1 MNEFTIGNS
10 HYNYPNKPQGL
21 VVDET
26 KTVILKQVDTVR
38 EIRRGHFERVSS
50 IPTDPSCPDAYKIVF
65 DSPIAEG
72 ELKADTYTFIIAP
85 ATFGDNNFG
94 KYLADKT
101 SIKASLCYVNSLI
114 EFPYQVDNSQAT
126 SIKEITSDSSKEAV
140 IYDLMGRRVQ
150 SMSRPGIY
158 IVNGKKVV
166 KK

>member
-1 MNEFTIGNS
+1 M
-10 HYNYPNKPQGL
+10 
-21 VVDET
+21 
-26 KTVILKQVDTVR
+26 
-38 EIRRGHFERVSS
+38 
-50 IPTDPSCPDAYKIVF
+50 PTDPSCPDAYKIVF
-65 DSPIAEG
+65 DTPIVEG

-85 ATFGDNNFG
+85 ATLGDDHFG

-101 SIKASLCYVNSLI
+101 SIKASLCYVNPVI
-114 EFPYQVDNSQAT
+114 QFPYKVDNSQAT